1 MKFRFHPDAL
11 HEYEGSTR
19 YYRAINPQLAQ
30 SFVHEIEK
38 SIKHIQLNP
47 VAWIMVED
55 DVRRCLVQRFPF
67 GIYFTIESDHFLI
80 VAVMHLSRQPGYWK
94 ERMEM

>member
-1 MKFRFHPDAL
+1 MKFRFHPEAL
-11 HEYEGSTR
+11 KEYEGSTR

-38 SIKHIQLNP
+38 SITQIQLNP
-47 VAWIMVED
+47 MAWIMVEE
-55 DVRRCLVQRFPF
+55 DVRRFLVQRFPF
-67 GIYFTIESDHFLI
+67 GIYFTLEPDHFLI